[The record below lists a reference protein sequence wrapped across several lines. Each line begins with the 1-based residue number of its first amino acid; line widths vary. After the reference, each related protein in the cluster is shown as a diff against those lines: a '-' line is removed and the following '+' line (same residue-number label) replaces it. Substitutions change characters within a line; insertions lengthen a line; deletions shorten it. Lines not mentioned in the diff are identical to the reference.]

1 MCIPDIGNC
10 KNPEPKLARVFSEF
24 EVGCWTIRVGLAF
37 NRRAHGGQEEEVLT
51 KCTEF
56 LNEFGRSLI
65 SVEASCDLCDL
76 CGEDRSSARSSI
88 TARKR
93 PCFVLALNFQLS
105 RIFDNIAARSLNSQP
120 TILHISN

>member
-65 SVEASCDLCDL
+65 SVEASATSATSVVKIVIRKIFNYGTKAALL
-76 CGEDRSSARSSI
+76 RASS
-88 TARKR
+88 
-93 PCFVLALNFQLS
+93 QLS
-105 RIFDNIAARSLNSQP
+105 TLKDL
-120 TILHISN
+120 